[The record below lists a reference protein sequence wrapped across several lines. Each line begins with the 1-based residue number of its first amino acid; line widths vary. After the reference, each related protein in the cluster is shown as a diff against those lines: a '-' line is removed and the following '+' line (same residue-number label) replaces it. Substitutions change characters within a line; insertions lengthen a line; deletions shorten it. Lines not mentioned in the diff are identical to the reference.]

1 MWSYLQ
7 GVCINGALDHEE
19 RITCDQ
25 AFLPPLFSGKSD
37 GQGRG
42 REEYQASF
50 SSRLP
55 AIDKAKKNRLIHG

>member
-19 RITCDQ
+19 RITCR
-25 AFLPPLFSGKSD
+25 SGILTSPVFGEK
-37 GQGRG
+37 RRA
-42 REEYQASF
+42 REGGGEYQASF

-55 AIDKAKKNRLIHG
+55 AIDKAKKNRLIYG